1 MPARAQLD
9 ELLRMRAGIIP
20 LLPCIRALQASLT
33 YFSAKRV
40 TTIQSLLARAIGRFL
55 GWETLRD
62 QVSTLG
68 THDPGAVS
76 FAEAAFRHLS
86 PSVVP
91 WKNISGMILCVFADH
106 SEIQDSDQ
114 PLWLLR
120 FSVAPNDVISLGIHI
135 LPEPLITLQNHRPS
149 CCFPCRSRETIEYSK
164 LSENSVNN

>member
-33 YFSAKRV
+33 YFSPKRV

-68 THDPGAVS
+68 THDPAAVS
-76 FAEAAFRHLS
+76 FAEAAFRHLYL
-86 PSVVP
+86 SVVAC
-91 WKNISGMILCVFADH
+91 KDISGLNLCVIADYY
-106 SEIQDSDQ
+106 E
-114 PLWLLR
+114 
-120 FSVAPNDVISLGIHI
+120 
-135 LPEPLITLQNHRPS
+135 LQ
-149 CCFPCRSRETIEYSK
+149 
-164 LSENSVNN
+164 